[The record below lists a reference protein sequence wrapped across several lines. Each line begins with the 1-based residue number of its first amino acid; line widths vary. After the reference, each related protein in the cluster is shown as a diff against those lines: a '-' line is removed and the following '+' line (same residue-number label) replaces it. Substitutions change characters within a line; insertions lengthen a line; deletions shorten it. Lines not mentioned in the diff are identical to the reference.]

1 MNLYQLG
8 WSNTFAAA
16 FQSFASEGFTVG
28 RIASE
33 QRDRYQ
39 LYTEQGELPAV
50 ITGKLRYYAEDY
62 QAHAQPS
69 DHPMRP
75 AVGDWVV
82 IELLDQATHAMI
94 HHVLPRRSQFS
105 RKAAGQRTEEQVIAA
120 NVDTVLLVSGLDH
133 DFNLRRIERYL
144 VLAWES
150 GANPVIVLNKADLC
164 TDLPTQLQA
173 VSAIA
178 PGVDVITLSALTLE
192 GIDALQAYLQPGQTV
207 ALLGSSGVGKS
218 TLTNQL
224 MGQTVQVTQAVRTGD
239 SRGRHTTTHRQLLC
253 LPSGGL
259 LIDTPG
265 MRELQIWSDESSVQQ
280 TFEDIEEL
288 AEHCRFRNCQHQ
300 HEPGCAVQQ
309 AVSEGWLECDRVV
322 SYQKLSREQAYLER
336 KQDQRLQAN
345 TKARWKQVTK
355 QIRQHYKQR

>member
-8 WSNTFAAA
+8 WSNTFASALE
-16 FQSFASEGFTVG
+16 SFAGKGYTVG
-28 RIASE
+28 RVASE
-33 QRDRYQ
+33 HRDRYQ
-39 LYTEQGELPAV
+39 LYTEQGEIAAE
-50 ITGKLRYYAEDY
+50 ITGRLRYQSEDD
-62 QAHAQPS
+62 QANHRL
-69 DHPMRP
+69 MRP
-75 AVGDWVV
+75 VVGDWVV

-105 RKAAGQRTEEQVIAA
+105 RKATGQRTEEQVIAA
-120 NVDTVLLVSGLDH
+120 NVDTVFLISGLDH

-150 GANPVIVLNKADLC
+150 GANPVVVLNKADLC
-164 TDLPTQLQA
+164 ADLPSRLQA

-178 PGVDVITLSALTLE
+178 PGVEIITLSAFTSE
-192 GIDALQAYLQPGQTV
+192 GIEALQPYLQPGKTV

-224 MGQTVQVTQAVRTGD
+224 MGQVTQATQAVRSSD

-265 MRELQIWSDESSVQQ
+265 MRELQLWSDESSVQQ
-280 TFEDIEEL
+280 TFKDIAEL
-288 AEHCRFRNCQHQ
+288 AEQCRFRNCQHQ
-300 HEPGCAVQQ
+300 DEPGCAVQD
-309 AVSEGWLECDRVV
+309 AILSGWLDCDRIA
-322 SYQKLSREQAYLER
+322 SYQKLGREQAYLER

-345 TKARWKQVTK
+345 AKARWKKITK
-355 QIRQHYKQR
+355 QIRQQYKHR

>member
-8 WSNTFAAA
+8 WSNTFAST
-16 FQSFASEGFTVG
+16 FESFAGEGFTVG
-28 RIASE
+28 RVASE
-33 QRDRYQ
+33 HRDRYQ
-39 LYTEQGELPAV
+39 LYTECGELPAE
-50 ITGKLRYYAEDY
+50 ITGKLRYQSEAYSANDE
-62 QAHAQPS
+62 
-69 DHPMRP
+69 PMRP

-82 IELLDQATHAMI
+82 IELLDQATHARI

-105 RKAAGQRTEEQVIAA
+105 RKAAGQRTEEQVIAT
-120 NVDTVLLVSGLDH
+120 NVDTVFLVSGLDQ

-164 TDLPTQLQA
+164 ANLSAQLQA

-178 PGVDVITLSALTLE
+178 PGVEIITLSALTSQ
-192 GIDALQAYLQPGQTV
+192 GVDALQPYLQPGQTV

-224 MGQTVQVTQAVRTGD
+224 MGQVTQATQAVRSGD

-265 MRELQIWSDESSVQQ
+265 MRELQLWSDESSVQQ

-288 AEHCRFRNCQHQ
+288 AEHCRFRDCQHQ
-300 HEPGCAVQQ
+300 DEPGCAIQE
-309 AVSEGWLECDRVV
+309 AISEGWLDCDRVA
-322 SYQKLSREQAYLER
+322 SYQKLIREQAYLER

-345 TKARWKQVTK
+345 TKARWKKITK
-355 QIRQHYKQR
+355 QMRQQYKHR

>member
-8 WSNTFAAA
+8 WSNTFASA
-16 FQSFASEGFTVG
+16 FESFAGQGFSVG
-28 RIASE
+28 RVASE
-33 QRDRYQ
+33 HRNRYQ
-39 LYTEQGELPAV
+39 LYTECGELPAE
-50 ITGKLRYYAEDY
+50 ITGKSRYQSEAYSANDE
-62 QAHAQPS
+62 
-69 DHPMRP
+69 PMRP

-120 NVDTVLLVSGLDH
+120 NVDTVFLVSGLDH

-150 GANPVIVLNKADLC
+150 GANPVVVLNKADLC
-164 TDLPTQLQA
+164 ADLSAQLQA

-178 PGVDVITLSALTLE
+178 PGVEIITLSALTSE
-192 GIDALQAYLQPGQTV
+192 GIDALQPYLQPGKTV

-224 MGQTVQVTQAVRTGD
+224 MGQVTQTTQAVRSGD

-265 MRELQIWSDESSVQQ
+265 MRELQLWSDESSVQQ

-288 AEHCRFRNCQHQ
+288 AEQCRFRDCQHQ
-300 HEPGCAVQQ
+300 DEPGCAVQE
-309 AVSEGWLECDRVV
+309 AILSGWLDCDRVA

-345 TKARWKQVTK
+345 TKARWKKMTK
-355 QIRQHYKQR
+355 QMRQQYKHR

>member
-8 WSNTFAAA
+8 WSKTFAAA
-16 FQSFASEGFTVG
+16 FESFNGKGFTVG
-28 RIASE
+28 RVASE
-33 QRDRYQ
+33 HRDRYQ
-39 LYTEQGELPAV
+39 LYTEQGELPAE
-50 ITGKLRYYAEDY
+50 ITGKLRYQAEEY
-62 QAHAQPS
+62 LIS
-69 DHPMRP
+69 DEPMRP

-120 NVDTVLLVSGLDH
+120 NVDTIFLVSGLDH

-144 VLAWES
+144 VLTWES

-164 TDLPTQLQA
+164 VDLPAQLQA

-178 PGVDVITLSALTLE
+178 PGVEIITLSALTSEGLE
-192 GIDALQAYLQPGQTV
+192 ALQPYLRPGQTV

-224 MGQTVQVTQAVRTGD
+224 MGQVTQETQAVRSSD

-288 AEHCRFRNCQHQ
+288 ATQCRFRNCQHQ
-300 HEPGCAVQQ
+300 DEPGCAIQ
-309 AVSEGWLECDRVV
+309 AAISEGWLDCDRVA

-336 KQDQRLQAN
+336 KQDQRLRAN
-345 TKARWKQVTK
+345 TKARWKKITK
-355 QIRQHYKQR
+355 QMRQHYKQR